1 MPGGYRYRN
10 MFYATG
16 LPGWM
21 RFGYSPGWGGLPP
34 GAQYLMQSGQMPQF
48 WSWMRSQAPYM
59 SPWPMPMMPQSMP
72 YSPNPMTPPMGM
84 PGMSS
89 EQEAQMLESQARML
103 EQELEQIRERIK
115 ELGKEE

>member
-48 WSWMRSQAPYM
+48 WSWMQAQAPFR
-59 SPWPMPMMPQSMP
+59 
-72 YSPNPMTPPMGM
+72 PMGGAWGWPTPM
-84 PGMSS
+84 GAPPAMTK
-89 EQEAQMLESQARML
+89 EQEVQLLQGQAKMLEGQ
-103 EQELEQIRERIK
+103 LEQIKKRIEELEK
-115 ELGKEE
+115 E